1 MDLPSRKA
9 IVPLC
14 RFHLAA
20 WFARKVTNWLVGN
33 FDDVA

>member
-1 MDLPSRKA
+1 MDLPSRKE

-20 WFARKVTNWLVGN
+20 WFARKVLN
-33 FDDVA
+33 